1 MQAIRGLTEREA
13 RARQERGEG
22 NDVELATS
30 RSYWEIARAN
40 IFNLFNGVLVTIAT
54 LLIALGRVSDALISI
69 GPLFVANA
77 VIRTAQEVYAKWQLD
92 QIALAGRSLMA
103 VIRDG
108 KEKTIDACGIVKG
121 DILHVRAGD
130 QIVADGILVGEG
142 ALDLDE
148 LLLSGE
154 SDPVVKRVGDPL
166 LSGSFCVAGDAFYE
180 VGKVGT
186 KSFANQLTAS
196 ARRFAVVK
204 TPLQLQVDFA
214 VRFLIFVVAIMSI
227 LILVAGVLGNLPL
240 IRLVQISAV
249 LTGEVPYGLF
259 FMVVVAYG
267 LSAVLIGRRGAVV
280 QQVNAIELLSN
291 VDVLCMDKTGTLT
304 SNRLSYRGLRPLNGR
319 SVEEIEALL
328 GSFIHSVSQSNRT
341 SDAIAAGVQGEK
353 IVPADE
359 VHFTSARQWSA
370 ASFDHERR
378 RGTYVLGSL
387 EALAPHL
394 PNDATAD
401 GALLSRQIRE
411 WSKRGLRVLVF
422 ACNADTISL
431 HNAQGAPVLAPL
443 TPLAVIGLADEL
455 RPEARETVVGFQ
467 QLGIQIKLISGDDP
481 GTVAALA
488 DQAGLAVSSPP
499 VSGLDL
505 DRMTTEQ
512 FNTAVSEA
520 VVFGR
525 IGPHQ
530 KERIVAALIAQGHY
544 VAMIGDGVNDVL
556 ALKTAQLGIAMRTG
570 SEAARHVADMT
581 LLNDFLFSATSRLPG
596 RKTGGSGRQKRDVPA
611 SDARCR
617 GNADHRCRF
626 DAWSRIPF

>member
-142 ALDLDE
+142 ALDLDKS
-148 LLLSGE
+148 LLSGK

-280 QQVNAIELLSN
+280 PGQRHRIAEQRRCAMHGQDRHVNKQWPELSWFAPPEW
-291 VDVLCMDKTGTLT
+291 TF
-304 SNRLSYRGLRPLNGR
+304 RGRDRGFAWQLHPQR
-319 SVEEIEALL
+319 
-328 GSFIHSVSQSNRT
+328 
-341 SDAIAAGVQGEK
+341 
-353 IVPADE
+353 
-359 VHFTSARQWSA
+359 FT
-370 ASFDHERR
+370 
-378 RGTYVLGSL
+378 
-387 EALAPHL
+387 
-394 PNDATAD
+394 
-401 GALLSRQIRE
+401 
-411 WSKRGLRVLVF
+411 
-422 ACNADTISL
+422 
-431 HNAQGAPVLAPL
+431 
-443 TPLAVIGLADEL
+443 
-455 RPEARETVVGFQ
+455 
-467 QLGIQIKLISGDDP
+467 IQ
-481 GTVAALA
+481 
-488 DQAGLAVSSPP
+488 
-499 VSGLDL
+499 
-505 DRMTTEQ
+505 
-512 FNTAVSEA
+512 
-520 VVFGR
+520 
-525 IGPHQ
+525 PHQ
-530 KERIVAALIAQGHY
+530 R
-544 VAMIGDGVNDVL
+544 
-556 ALKTAQLGIAMRTG
+556 
-570 SEAARHVADMT
+570 RHRRWCA
-581 LLNDFLFSATSRLPG
+581 G
-596 RKTGGSGRQKRDVPA
+596 RENRSGR
-611 SDARCR
+611 
-617 GNADHRCRF
+617 
-626 DAWSRIPF
+626 